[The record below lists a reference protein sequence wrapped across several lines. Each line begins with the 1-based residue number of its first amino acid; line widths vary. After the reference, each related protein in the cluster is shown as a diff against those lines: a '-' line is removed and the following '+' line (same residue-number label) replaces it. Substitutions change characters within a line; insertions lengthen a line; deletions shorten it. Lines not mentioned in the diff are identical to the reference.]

1 MIKALHETFNFGLSL
16 LFKVSKVAKS
26 VYYYWLKRFKQLNK
40 DEELIKTIKA
50 ICEECGY
57 IYGYRRVTQS
67 LLNKGFK
74 VNHKKV
80 RKLMKELN
88 QN

>member
-1 MIKALHETFNFGLSL
+1 M
-16 LFKVSKVAKS
+16 
-26 VYYYWLKRFKQLNK
+26 
-40 DEELIKTIKA
+40 KTIKA

-80 RKLMKELN
+80 RKLMKEL
-88 QN
+88 